1 MRLFPEIASFTAPQM
16 PNAGGPP
23 VECKC
28 PTYLAVSSDFC
39 GPRLGPAAAGT
50 FIIAEMREMKF
61 ILRVLGRSA
70 GSTDVPAKFPVPDMF
85 ATKTF
90 IQTYFIL

>member
-1 MRLFPEIASFTAPQM
+1 MRLFPEIASFTAPKM

-50 FIIAEMREMKF
+50 FIIAEMREMNF
-61 ILRVLGRSA
+61 ILGVLGRSA

-85 ATKTF
+85 PH
-90 IQTYFIL
+90 

>member
-1 MRLFPEIASFTAPQM
+1 M

-28 PTYLAVSSDFC
+28 PTYLAVSSDFSS
-39 GPRLGPAAAGT
+39 PRLGTAGT
-50 FIIAEMREMKF
+50 FIIAEMREMNF
-61 ILRVLGRSA
+61 ILGVLGRSA

-85 ATKTF
+85 PH
-90 IQTYFIL
+90 